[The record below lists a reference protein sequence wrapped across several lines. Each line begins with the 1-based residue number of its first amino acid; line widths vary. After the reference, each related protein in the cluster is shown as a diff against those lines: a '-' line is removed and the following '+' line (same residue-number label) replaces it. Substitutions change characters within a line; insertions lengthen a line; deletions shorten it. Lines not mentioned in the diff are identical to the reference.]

1 MVASDHNDKRDE
13 HGKREKLG
21 EDGVISFG
29 VRHVWLGMRAAIED
43 ELAEFGLTVPQFA
56 TLMMLEQTPGLTV
69 AEVARLCGSTRQS
82 ANEMVAG
89 LESRG
94 LIERFPHPT
103 DRRAHQLHATEAGLE
118 TFAKARPAVRRRE
131 EELEAGLSPQVRRAA
146 REWMAALA
154 AACVATDKP

>member
-1 MVASDHNDKRDE
+1 MSQS
-13 HGKREKLG
+13 GKWG
-21 EDGVISFG
+21 EDGVVSFA

-56 TLMMLEQTPGLTV
+56 TLMMLDGSPGLSI

-94 LIERFPHPT
+94 LVERSPHPT
-103 DRRAHQLHATEAGLE
+103 DRRAHQLSATEAGHEVYL
-118 TFAKARPAVRRRE
+118 KARPAVRRRE
-131 EELEAGLSPQVRRAA
+131 DELESGLSPEVRQAA

-154 AACVATDKP
+154 ASCGVPEKS

>member
-1 MVASDHNDKRDE
+1 MPQYDKYGD
-13 HGKREKLG
+13 
-21 EDGVISFG
+21 DGVVSFV

-43 ELAEFGLTVPQFA
+43 ELTEFGLTVPQFA
-56 TLMMLEQTPGLTV
+56 TLIMLDGTPGLSI

-89 LESRG
+89 LEARG
-94 LIERFPHPT
+94 LVERAPHPT

-118 TFAKARPAVRRRE
+118 MFAKARPAVRRRE
-131 EELEAGLSPQVRRAA
+131 EELEAGLSPEVRQAA

-154 AACVATDKP
+154 ASCGAPDKK

>member
-1 MVASDHNDKRDE
+1 MSPSD
-13 HGKREKLG
+13 KLG
-21 EDGVISFG
+21 EDGVVTFA

-56 TLMMLEQTPGLTV
+56 TLMMLDGSPGLTI

-89 LESRG
+89 LEAHG
-94 LIERFPHPT
+94 LVERSQHPS
-103 DRRAHQLHATEAGLE
+103 DKRAHQVHATPAGLE
-118 TFAKARPAVRRRE
+118 MFAKARPAVRRRE
-131 EELEAGLSPQVRRAA
+131 EELEAGLSPEARRAA

-154 AACVATDKP
+154 ASCGIPEKK